1 MAKSQRRPGA
11 QARGV
16 EQRKRDAFVERTAAA
31 LGLTPGEVEQRFR
44 PGGVHS
50 GRVNRLR
57 APAAGPVYD
66 ELARAGVATSPLPW
80 YPDGA
85 TFTAPKGE
93 VTALP
98 AVAEGRFFVQN
109 ASSFLPPLALG
120 ARPGDTVLDTCA
132 APGGKASLVAA
143 LTGGRADL
151 WLNDGIATRIP
162 RLRDVERTLGFAA
175 GTVTTHPA
183 QYIDKYVDR
192 DFDRVLVDAQC
203 SGEGL
208 LDLSQPTAF
217 RYWSVARIRKY
228 HFLQTKMLVAAFR
241 LLRPGGV
248 LVYSTCTVAPEENEA
263 PVSTLLAREP
273 DAAVEPLR
281 LDDPAARRGLARW
294 EGERFAGDLAGA
306 LRLVPEGACEAFFV
320 CRIRRL
326 GPGLDRSGLA
336 EVDLGAVGRSSA
348 ASAPAE

>member
-1 MAKSQRRPGA
+1 MATSKRKPGSA
-11 QARGV
+11 ARGV
-16 EQRKRDAFVERTAAA
+16 EQRKREVFVERTAAA
-31 LGLTPGEVEQRFR
+31 LGLAPAEVERRFR

-66 ELARAGVATSPLPW
+66 ELAGGGVAVSPLAW

-85 TFTAPKGE
+85 TFTAAKGD
-93 VTALP
+93 VAALP

-109 ASSFLPPLALG
+109 ASSFLPPLALD
-120 ARPGDTVLDTCA
+120 AHPGDSVLDTCA
-132 APGGKASLVAA
+132 APGGKASLVAS

-162 RLRDVERTLGFAA
+162 RLRDVEATLGFAA

-208 LDLSQPTAF
+208 LDLSRPTAF
-217 RYWSVARIRKY
+217 RYWSLARVRKY

-281 LDDPAARRGLARW
+281 LDDPAARPGLMRW
-294 EGERFAGDLAGA
+294 EGDHFAGDLAGA
-306 LRLVPEGACEAFFV
+306 LRLVPERGFEAFFV
-320 CRIRRL
+320 CRIRKL
-326 GPGLDRSGLA
+326 GPGLGRAGLA

-348 ASAPAE
+348 LPAADE

>member
-1 MAKSQRRPGA
+1 MASSKRRPGPT
-11 QARGV
+11 RSV
-16 EQRKRDAFVERTAAA
+16 DQRKRDVFLDRTAAA
-31 LGLTPGEVEQRFR
+31 LGLPSDEIEQRFR
-44 PGGVHS
+44 PGDVHG
-50 GRVNRLR
+50 GRVNRLK

-66 ELARAGVATSPLPW
+66 ELADAGVAVTPLPW

-85 TFTAPKGE
+85 TFAAAKGD
-93 VTALP
+93 VAALP
-98 AVAEGRFFVQN
+98 AVTEGRFFVQN
-109 ASSFLPPLALG
+109 VSSFLPPLALG
-120 ARPGDTVLDTCA
+120 ARPGDAVLDTCA

-143 LTGGRADL
+143 LTGGAADL

-175 GTVTTHPA
+175 ATVTTHPA

-192 DFDRVLVDAQC
+192 DFDRILVDAQC

-208 LDLSQPTAF
+208 LDLSRPTAF
-217 RYWSVARIRKY
+217 RYWSLARIRRY

-281 LDDPAARRGLARW
+281 LDDPAARPGLLRW
-294 EGERFAGDLAGA
+294 DGERYAGDLGGA
-306 LRLVPEGACEAFFV
+306 LRLVPERGFEAFFA

-326 GPGLDRSGLA
+326 GPGLARAGLA

-348 ASAPAE
+348 LPDADE